1 MKKSESGLFS
11 SAGTLSRPGYFEVDI
26 DVGST
31 ALATN
36 ATHLAGGY
44 AKNLVLDLGFAL
56 QVVTACLMASGGSVM
71 SYVICFCRNICYEK
85 IFASQSCFCA
95 ESCGCRA
102 RQRMSYRRK

>member
-56 QVVTACLMASGGSVM
+56 QVVTACLMSSGGSVPVM
-71 SYVICFCRNICYEK
+71 SSVFVE
-85 IFASQSCFCA
+85 IFVTRRFS
-95 ESCGCRA
+95 RA
-102 RQRMSYRRK
+102 NHVSVLHLVDAGRGRG